1 MSSLLAFHDTQFNVV
16 NHNGQ
21 IWLTAVEIAKAL
33 QYKTENSVSR
43 IYARNSDEFSADM
56 SESVNLTLSGNL
68 TKVVRVFSLRGA
80 HLIAMF
86 ARTPVAKE
94 FRRWVLDVLDRQV
107 GDPIVQPTPPAPTYP
122 PFSADHANRTELIY
136 YHDFKPIFC
145 RVLRPEETVLTPES
159 MKEWMEMRGLIFFT
173 VEEVK
178 NLTVSQL
185 AEIINSAKMRRI
197 Q

>member
-1 MSSLLAFHDTQFNVV
+1 MTTQLVFHETQFNVV

-43 IYARNSDEFSADM
+43 IYARNSDEFSAGM

-68 TKVVRVFSLRGA
+68 TKSVRVFSLRGA

-107 GDPIVQPTPPAPTYP
+107 GDPVVQPVPSHHPAEIHA
-122 PFSADHANRTELIY
+122 FCDDHANRTEIIY
-136 YHDFKPIFC
+136 YQDFKPIFC
-145 RVLRPEETVLTPES
+145 RVLFPNEVVISPES
-159 MKEWMEMRGLIFFT
+159 MKEWLEMRGMIFFT
-173 VEEVK
+173 REDLKKMTIEKIISLIEE
-178 NLTVSQL
+178 L
-185 AEIINSAKMRRI
+185 
-197 Q
+197 